1 MQIIALLDGRVHC
14 VSMFSPLIFF
24 PFFFSTT
31 NLHVPAQPPLSPSLW
46 FHLGNDRH
54 VYIHTHTHKHTL
66 QTQSAFPHS
75 LLLSYWTTH
84 AHSFLRLR
92 HVPSASSLWVSH
104 HYLERVPVFGHSVP
118 SSQRWTEQ
126 LRHRLL
132 VVTRLSETCLITA
145 AANVKAPKVI
155 ARSPTGHMDI
165 R

>member
-1 MQIIALLDGRVHC
+1 MQIVALLDGRVHC

-24 PFFFSTT
+24 PFFFF
-31 NLHVPAQPPLSPSLW
+31 PLLIFMSQPSL
-46 FHLGNDRH
+46 LSLPVSDSILAMTGM
-54 VYIHTHTHKHTL
+54 YTYTHTHKHTL